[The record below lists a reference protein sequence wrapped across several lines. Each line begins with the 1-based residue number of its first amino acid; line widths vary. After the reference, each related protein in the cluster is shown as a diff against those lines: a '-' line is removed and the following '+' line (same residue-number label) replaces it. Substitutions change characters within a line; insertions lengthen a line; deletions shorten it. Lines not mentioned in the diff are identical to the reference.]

1 MPATDAAE
9 DIRLDNQSGSKVG
22 HVENAIDQA
31 AAHRFFSANC
41 FNAVWELLDKA
52 DRNAADNERMI
63 ALAHASVWHW
73 TQRADCTSRAMSIGY
88 WQLSRVYAV
97 IGHGERAQHY
107 GHLCLDVS
115 QNEEPFFLG
124 YAHEALARAAAVMND
139 AKLMNE
145 HLQQARK
152 LAAVV
157 ADGGDRQALEA
168 DLDTVKLKTS

>member
-1 MPATDAAE
+1 MD
-9 DIRLDNQSGSKVG
+9 
-22 HVENAIDQA
+22 NAIDEV
-31 AAHRFFSANC
+31 AAHRFFSVNC
-41 FNAVWELLDKA
+41 FNAVWELLDKTDRSPA
-52 DRNAADNERMI
+52 DDEKMV
-63 ALAHASVWHW
+63 ALTHSSLWHW
-73 TQRADCTSRAMSIGY
+73 TRRADCTPRSMSIGY

-107 GHLCLDVS
+107 GQLCLDVS

-124 YAHEALARAAAVMND
+124 YAHEALSRAAAVMND

-157 ADGGDRQALEA
+157 ADGGDRKALEA